1 MSVYV
6 QKPKPIKIGID
17 DMLLFI
23 ETFLVVKPAFL
34 STVFDDGLNLTLIV
48 LLLLEVILLKKTTK
62 PSTLIVLVTVS
73 VIYHLGITLS
83 FHSIGFQ
90 SAVMKSVPCFLCIIM
105 VWRRI
110 KANNYNTVHVI
121 AMAFWFLITI
131 NFFSIVMFP
140 DGLTQGYS
148 VSLQFHR
155 SFFLGVD
162 NQFGKILFPALAII
176 WFDEEYRN
184 SKSHFAICTAV
195 IMVLS
200 TYLIRMS
207 GGGLVSTVLFLILF
221 FIYRVNKNNKLLS
234 YKAMLIVLALIY
246 VGALGGSAFIY
257 SNRLF
262 AGITSLLG
270 KNTTMTGRTTIWAEC
285 LKTLIQHP
293 IFGIGWHL
301 RDAVV
306 ALSVPYS
313 AHNRILQ
320 TLLEGGIIGGSLLI
334 LQIVT
339 SMKKCSE
346 ITERIPGVK
355 ILSIGIFTTFTY
367 FIVETGTLVPFYILV
382 AIIAMISTVETNKAN
397 LI

>member
-17 DMLLFI
+17 DILLFI

-83 FHSIGFQ
+83 FHSMGFQ

-110 KANNYNTVHVI
+110 KANNYGTIHVI
-121 AMAFWFLITI
+121 AIAFWSLIML
-131 NFFSIVMFP
+131 NSFSIVMFP

-184 SKSHFAICTAV
+184 SKSHFASITAMA
-195 IMVLS
+195 MVLF
-200 TYLIRMS
+200 TYLSRMS
-207 GGGLVSTVLFLILF
+207 GGGLVSTVLFLIIF
-221 FIYRVNKNNKLLS
+221 EIYKVKNSKLLS
-234 YKAMLIVLALIY
+234 YKTMLIILALMY

-262 AGITSLLG
+262 ADITSLLG
-270 KNTTMTGRTTIWAEC
+270 KNTTMTGRTTIWAVC

-346 ITERIPGVK
+346 ITERIPSVK

-367 FIVETGTLVPFYILV
+367 FLVETGTLVPFYILV